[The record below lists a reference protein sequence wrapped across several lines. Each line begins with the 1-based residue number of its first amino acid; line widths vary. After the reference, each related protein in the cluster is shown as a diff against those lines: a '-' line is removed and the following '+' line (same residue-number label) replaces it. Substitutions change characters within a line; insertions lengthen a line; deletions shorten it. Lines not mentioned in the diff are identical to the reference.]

1 MTERGSSLAAIAA
14 SVPWCCLLPAAF
26 ALLGLAGAG
35 AARATTVELMPF
47 LLGASLLFL
56 GRAHY
61 LIHVRRPGAPWAR
74 WIVWLSTVL
83 TIGLWAPRL
92 L

>member
-14 SVPWCCLLPAAF
+14 SVPWCCLLPAIF

-35 AARATTVELMPF
+35 AARTTSVELMPF

-61 LIHVRRPGAPWAR
+61 LIHVRRQGTPWAR
-74 WIVWLSTVL
+74 WTVWLATALAV
-83 TIGLWAPRL
+83 GLWVLRL

>member
-35 AARATTVELMPF
+35 AARVAAGGLMPF

-61 LIHVRRPGAPWAR
+61 LIHVRKQGAPWAR
-74 WIVWLSTVL
+74 LIVWLSTSLVV
-83 TIGLWAPRL
+83 GLWAPRL